1 MSVKIAV
8 KKSKI
13 PAAVRPLLG
22 RAPVL
27 RSEQVDAYEDFLAL
41 VAEAVCPMDTLEWIL
56 VKDYVDLAWEIRRLR
71 CAKPGMI
78 DVARKQALR
87 SILESILEREDF
99 EHAASRTLEAEVKA
113 DEWYTDVAVKEELL
127 ELMSRYGVDED
138 MITAEAI
145 ALRSRELAQ
154 VDLMLAS
161 AEKRRN
167 EMLREIGLYRELL
180 STKLGDSTKVVEG
193 EAYDIAL
200 APSNN

>member
-1 MSVKIAV
+1 
-8 KKSKI
+8 
-13 PAAVRPLLG
+13 
-22 RAPVL
+22 
-27 RSEQVDAYEDFLAL
+27 
-41 VAEAVCPMDTLEWIL
+41 
-56 VKDYVDLAWEIRRLR
+56 
-71 CAKPGMI
+71 
-78 DVARKQALR
+78 
-87 SILESILEREDF
+87 
-99 EHAASRTLEAEVKA
+99 
-113 DEWYTDVAVKEELL
+113 
-127 ELMSRYGVDED
+127 MSRYGVDED